1 MSSRSPWKS
10 RSAALVLTLLAAPV
24 LSAGPALAAD
34 IPLPVTAV
42 FPGAPTSTL
51 VVDLSASDDKAG
63 ALTVTAGGQ
72 TQKATLV
79 PVVSSGLSL
88 ALVVDDAKDGA
99 ANLAAWTSAAA
110 RFSLAAPAD
119 TRAVV
124 VSSAAPATAVGT
136 PEVGPVGVVRTLN
149 GMSAHSTRD
158 TAAALS
164 LAMRQFPDT
173 PPGRRVVLLYTSA
186 RNAGVI
192 EAENLSAQFRRSGT
206 ILVVVGTA
214 AGSAYWAAATEG
226 TGGFFAPA
234 GDPVVV
240 PALDQV
246 QTTLAARYLVQ
257 VTNPAHLPAQVSVK
271 VKMADATFSGP
282 ADIPAI
288 PGAAAGTAGR
298 GGSSVWWWAG
308 GALLVVLLAAGIALP
323 LLRPRRPAPVPVP
336 ADGGALVRGRVAV
349 PGAAQGRPA
358 VPPHPDTE
366 P

>member
-10 RSAALVLTLLAAPV
+10 RSAALILALLAAPV

-42 FPGAPTSTL
+42 FPGAPASTL
-51 VVDLSASDDKAG
+51 VVDLSASDDKGG
-63 ALTVTAGGQ
+63 ALTVTSGGQ

-79 PVVSSGLSL
+79 PVVSTGLSL
-88 ALVVDDAKDGA
+88 ALVIDDAKDGA
-99 ANLAAWTSAAA
+99 ANLPAWTSAAA
-110 RFSLAAPAD
+110 RFSLAAPGDA
-119 TRAVV
+119 RAVV
-124 VSSAAPATAVGT
+124 VSSGAPAKVAGP
-136 PEVGPVGVVRTLN
+136 PEVGPVGIVRTLN
-149 GMSAHSTRD
+149 GMAAHGTRD
-158 TAAALS
+158 TAAALN
-164 LAMRQFPDT
+164 LAIHQFPDAR
-173 PPGRRVVLLYTSA
+173 PGRRVVVLYTSA

-192 EAENLSAQFRRSGT
+192 EAEDLSAQFRQSGT

-246 QTTLAARYLVQ
+246 QTTLASRYLVQ
-257 VTNPAHLPAQVSVK
+257 VSNPAHLPAQVAVK
-271 VKMADATFSGP
+271 VKTKDATFSGP
-282 ADIPAI
+282 ADIPAT
-288 PGAAAGTAGR
+288 PGVTASPDD
-298 GGSSVWWWAG
+298 GGGPSVWWWAG

-323 LLRPRRPAPVPVP
+323 LLRPRRPAPAPGP
-336 ADGGALVRGRVAV
+336 ADAALVRGRVAV
-349 PGAAQGRPA
+349 PGAAEGRPA

-366 P
+366 A

>member
-10 RSAALVLTLLAAPV
+10 RPAALVLALLAAPV

-42 FPGAPTSTL
+42 FPGAPASTL

-79 PVVSSGLSL
+79 PVVSSGLAL

-99 ANLAAWTSAAA
+99 ANLAAWSSAAA
-110 RFSLAAPAD
+110 RFSLAAPSD

-124 VSSAAPATAVGT
+124 VSSAAPAKALGA
-136 PEVGPVGVVRTLN
+136 PEVGPVGIVRTLN
-149 GMSAHSTRD
+149 GMTAHGTRD

-164 LAMRQFPDT
+164 LAIRQFPDT
-173 PPGRRVVLLYTSA
+173 PPGRRVVVLYTSA

-192 EAENLSAQFRRSGT
+192 QAEDLSARFRAGGT

-246 QTTLAARYLVQ
+246 QTTLAARYLVRIA
-257 VTNPAHLPAQVSVK
+257 NPAHLPARVSVK
-271 VKMADATFSGP
+271 VKTADATFSGP
-282 ADIPAI
+282 ADLPAT
-288 PGAAAGTAGR
+288 PGAAPGADDK
-298 GGSSVWWWAG
+298 GGPSVWWWAAG
-308 GALLVVLLAAGIALP
+308 TLLVVLLAAGIALP
-323 LLRPRRPAPVPVP
+323 LLRPRRPAPAP
-336 ADGGALVRGRVAV
+336 AAGGGTLVRGRVAV

-358 VPPHPDTE
+358 VPPHPDSE